1 MEPISYLRAP
11 LRRWPVVVPFVVILA
26 IVAVLIPYSP
36 KGKYPVNTWEA
47 PSDLGLTPAFP
58 GNKLGAKLGV
68 KQLEFYVHQPAVI
81 AAAAKAEHV
90 KVTNKLRKDV
100 VITKS
105 KKSTVTQGDKEAI
118 VGVAVLQR
126 KKAEAVNFTNT
137 FVVALDK
144 YAQLQ
149 IDEQQ
154 KKLVAT
160 ETAYV
165 HNLQTAIANLPHKT
179 KTHTTP
185 TTHPHDHDHAPGG
198 APRRPPHAP
207 RPHTP
212 DDNHDHEAGGS
223 PQRAGKHVE
232 HVRPSGH
239 RIQCSGRRVALGVL
253 VLSRHGGADT
263 EDRPGRGAGA
273 DHGTDGAAVLHLG
286 PGPARTTGG
295 DRSPRHSG
303 PTHGDDDDR
312 RAFRKADHH
321 G

>member
-90 KVTNKLRKDV
+90 KVTNKLRNDV
-100 VITKS
+100 VIAKS
-105 KKSTVTQGDKEAI
+105 KKSTVTEGDKEAI
-118 VGVAVLQR
+118 VAVAVLQR
-126 KKAEAVNFTNT
+126 KKDEAVNFTNT

-154 KKLVAT
+154 KKLIAT

-165 HNLQTAIANLPHKT
+165 HNLQTAIADLPH

-185 TTHPHDHDHAPGG
+185 TTHPTTTTTHPVVHHAVHHTHHHTHATTTTTTHPAA
-198 APRRPPHAP
+198 APNAP
-207 RPHTP
+207 AST
-212 DDNHDHEAGGS
+212 S
-223 PQRAGKHVE
+223 STS
-232 HVRPSGH
+232 RPSGH
-239 RIQCSGRRVALGVL
+239 RIRCSGRRVTLRLL
-253 VLSRHGGADT
+253 VLGGHGGADT
-263 EDRPGRGAGA
+263 EDRPGRGAGT
-273 DHGTDGAAVLHLG
+273 DHANDGAAVLHLG
-286 PGPARTTGG
+286 PGPARTGG
-295 DRSPRHSG
+295 DRSFHHSG
-303 PTHGDDDDR
+303 PTPRDDDDR